1 MTSLAPARARTLRDA
16 RLFAS
21 KCPLPLDE
29 NGERPRPN
37 DDDIGPKRMSRR
49 YHAFVSFR
57 DERCFARSRRSR
69 RGMPRGS
76 SWTVVP
82 MGQTCTFWTLRRS
95 TRSAAADRR
104 YDRELVS
111 RLQRGVGLARAVDV
125 GLVQREHGGEKD
137 GLELRVELEQTRAR
151 RGDGR

>member
-1 MTSLAPARARTLRDA
+1 
-16 RLFAS
+16 LFAS

-76 SWTVVP
+76 SWT
-82 MGQTCTFWTLRRS
+82 
-95 TRSAAADRR
+95 
-104 YDRELVS
+104 
-111 RLQRGVGLARAVDV
+111 
-125 GLVQREHGGEKD
+125 
-137 GLELRVELEQTRAR
+137 AR
-151 RGDGR
+151 RPDGTNVHFLDTSSFDALSRR